1 MKHYPTANKRSLG
14 TGLSSTLGV
23 ALMSCSMPAMAQC
36 EEACETTVL
45 EWVKVQ
51 AQAEPGYR
59 TEYSA
64 SDKYAVPLLD
74 VPQTIT
80 VIPQR
85 VMREQGVLSLRQTLS
100 NVSGIT
106 FNAGEGGGGSGDSI
120 NIRGFSAD
128 ANMQVDG
135 LRDSPQVNRTDTFN
149 LESVEVIK
157 GPNSVFGGAGTT
169 GGSINMISKQPEAE
183 AFTRLG
189 AGIGTDRYRRLTLD
203 TNQPLHELAPGAVFR
218 LNLMAHGNDVPGRE
232 QIDQKR
238 WGIAPSLT
246 FGLGEPTRL
255 TLSYFHQRERNQ
267 PDYGLPARDGRVLAG
282 VDPKNFHGWKNLDQ
296 DAVTSDSFTVTFE
309 HDFNDALSLRNQSRY
324 ARVQREAVI
333 SASHVNTQG
342 LPPGRYKPA
351 GPQGYGRKIETA
363 LWINQTSLT
372 GHFDTFGLGHT
383 LVTGAEVS
391 RESYDRDAFTYNLTR
406 FAPTQ
411 GFDLYNPPGYWNGQT
426 DRQPLAKTRTSL
438 DDKALYLFDTLALNE
453 QWDLSLGLRYDLI
466 NGRARETKADGT
478 HSRLSTQDGQFSKR
492 AGLVYKPTEN
502 GRVYLAW
509 GTSFNPSAENL
520 VASGRG
526 LDRSTSGLAP
536 ELNETW
542 ELGSKWELLD
552 QRLGLEA
559 AVFRVEKNNARE
571 RRSDGTM
578 ALVGQQRVQ
587 GVELAMT
594 GELTDLWNV
603 FANFTWL
610 DSETLKSPATP
621 MREGQALSNTPPRSF
636 NLWTSYELPAGFTLG
651 YGARYVSER
660 NLTSADTAKI
670 PAYWVHNAML
680 QYQVTNDLELQLN
693 ANNLFDKAYV
703 ERVRQVTGN
712 ASRSSALEYGDARA
726 LILSGV
732 YSF

>member
-1 MKHYPTANKRSLG
+1 MKHDTNGSLLSLN
-14 TGLSSTLGV
+14 TGLPSALGV
-23 ALMSCSMPAMAQC
+23 ALMSCTLPAMAQDC
-36 EEACETTVL
+36 CETTAFELDAVNV
-45 EWVKVQ
+45 EGQ
-51 AQAEPGYR
+51 AQPHYR
-59 TEYSA
+59 SERSA
-64 SDKYAVPLLD
+64 SDKYSVPLLD

-85 VMREQGVLSLRQTLS
+85 VMREQGALSLRQTLS

-135 LRDSPQVNRTDTFN
+135 LRDSPQTRRTDTFN

-169 GGSINMISKQPEAE
+169 GGSINMISKQPQAE
-183 AFTRLG
+183 LFTRLG
-189 AGIGTDRYRRLTLD
+189 AGLGTDQYKRLTLD
-203 TNQPLHELAPGAVFR
+203 TNQRLDALAPRAVFR

-232 QIDQKR
+232 QIDQRR

-246 FGLGEPTRL
+246 LGLGEPTRL
-255 TLSYFHQRERNQ
+255 TLSYFHQREHNQ
-267 PDYGLPARDGRVLAG
+267 PDYGLPARDGKPLPGIGRTR
-282 VDPKNFHGWKNLDQ
+282 FFGWSNLDQ
-296 DAVTSDSFTVTFE
+296 DEISSDSFTVALE
-309 HDFNDALSLRNQSRY
+309 HDFSDDLSIRSQSRY
-324 ARVQREAVI
+324 ARIRREAVV

-351 GPQGYGRKIETA
+351 GPQGYGRDIDTA
-363 LWINQTSLT
+363 LWINQTNLT
-372 GHFDTFGLGHT
+372 SHFDTFGLGHT
-383 LVTGAEVS
+383 LVAGAEIS
-391 RESYDRDAFTYNLTR
+391 REYYDRDAYSYNISRLSP
-406 FAPTQ
+406 AV
-411 GFDLYNPPGYWNGQT
+411 GFDLYNPPGYWNGPT
-426 DRQPLAKTRTSL
+426 DLKPLAKTRNSL
-438 DDKALYLFDTLALNE
+438 DDKALYLFDTLALSE

-466 NGRARETKADGT
+466 AGRATETKADGVT
-478 HSRLSTQDGQFSKR
+478 SQANAKDGQFSQR
-492 AGLVYKPTEN
+492 AGLVYKPTDN

-509 GTSFNPSAENL
+509 GTSFNPSAEYL
-520 VASGRG
+520 VSSGRG
-526 LDRSTSGLAP
+526 VDAGTSGLDP
-536 ELNETW
+536 EQNQTW
-542 ELGSKWELLD
+542 ELGTKWELL
-552 QRLGLEA
+552 QARLGLEA
-559 AVFRVEKNNARE
+559 ALFRVEKNNARE
-571 RRSDGTM
+571 RLHDGTSLL
-578 ALVGQQRVQ
+578 AGKQRVQ
-587 GVELAMT
+587 GLELAMT
-594 GELTDLWNV
+594 GELTEQWRV

-610 DSETLKSPATP
+610 DSETLKSLAMPQ
-621 MREGQALSNTPPRSF
+621 REGQALSNTPPRSF

-670 PAYWVHNAML
+670 DAYWVQNAML
-680 QYQVTNDLELQLN
+680 QYQVNNELELQLN

-712 ASRSSALEYGDARA
+712 ASRSSALEFGDARA